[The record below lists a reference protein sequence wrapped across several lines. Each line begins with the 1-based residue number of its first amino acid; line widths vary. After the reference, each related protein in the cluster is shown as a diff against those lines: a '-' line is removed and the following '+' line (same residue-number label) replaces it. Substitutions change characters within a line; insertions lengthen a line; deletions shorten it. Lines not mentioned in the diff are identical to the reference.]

1 MMTYLHVHSTPCTCF
16 SNVAFVSRR
25 RNSLRCKFD
34 ACRRDLWIPFGF
46 QTPISISLFRFLEEV
61 LAPSEGRERREE
73 GLSFRN
79 FIVSLLSLPS
89 FLPYADCFRDRPSA
103 PLTPR
108 RLIQQFRVPVH
119 WSKSTGISHQTKTC
133 LVASLGY

>member
-1 MMTYLHVHSTPCTCF
+1 ML
-16 SNVAFVSRR
+16 A
-25 RNSLRCKFD
+25 
-34 ACRRDLWIPFGF
+34 AERDLWIPFGF

-61 LAPSEGRERREE
+61 LAPPAQGTRAKGGRPFFSQFHS
-73 GLSFRN
+73 LSP
-79 FIVSLLSLPS
+79 LPS

-119 WSKSTGISHQTKTC
+119 
-133 LVASLGY
+133 